1 MKKHYSQENHKIN
14 NAGFL
19 RAAVLGAN
27 DGLISTSS
35 LIVGLASSGLTQA
48 TIIIS
53 SMAALIAGAMS
64 MAAGEYVSVS
74 SQSDTEK
81 ADIEKE
87 TKELENK
94 PKEELKELE
103 QIYIERGLNPR
114 LASEVAAELTKHDAL
129 GSHLRDELGI
139 IEAHRANPLQ
149 AAVASALMFALG
161 ALLPILIV
169 FLVKV
174 ERLILVESTFSIL
187 LLLVMGAIAAKA
199 GHANIKVGA
208 IRVAFWGALAML
220 FTAIIGYFF
229 GTTL

>member
-14 NAGFL
+14 SAGFL
-19 RAAVLGAN
+19 RPAVLGAN

-35 LIVGLASSGLTQA
+35 LIVGLASSGLSQT
-48 TIIIS
+48 TIITTS
-53 SMAALIAGAMS
+53 VAALIAGAMS

-94 PKEELKELE
+94 PKEELRELE
-103 QIYIERGLNPR
+103 QIYIERGLNPK
-114 LASEVAAELTKHDAL
+114 LANEVAVELTKHDAL

-139 IEAHRANPLQ
+139 IDAHRANPLQ
-149 AAVASALMFALG
+149 AAVASALMFAVG
-161 ALLPILIV
+161 ALIPILIV

-174 ERLILVESTFSIL
+174 ERLVLIESIFSMIL
-187 LLLVMGAIAAKA
+187 LLLMGAVAAKA

-208 IRVAFWGALAML
+208 FRVAFWGALAML
-220 FTAIIGYFF
+220 FTAIVGYFF
-229 GTTL
+229 GATL